1 MSEFE
6 GKERIIQEFVPGKQ
20 VTLAHVIASPDKDL
34 YGKLGLIDA
43 EGAIG
48 IMTITPSE
56 GAMIAADIASKSA
69 DIKVGFVDRFNG
81 SLVITGDVAA
91 VEVAIRDVMAVL
103 CDRMGFAKAPVTKH
117 EQCDIKGREEKAH
130 HSDRPVDRREDDSVP
145 ADQQR
150 GASLLQNADGAG
162 DQQKYDRYTGRVSG
176 AERIPWCTDCDF
188 RRCGYYPD
196 GTGCDR
202 GRDDVSSAVLQYVC
216 R

>member
-81 SLVITGDVAA
+81 SLVKTGDVAA

-103 CDRMGFAKAPVTKH
+103 CDRMGFAKAPVTK
-117 EQCDIKGREEKAH
+117 
-130 HSDRPVDRREDDSVP
+130 
-145 ADQQR
+145 
-150 GASLLQNADGAG
+150 
-162 DQQKYDRYTGRVSG
+162 T
-176 AERIPWCTDCDF
+176 
-188 RRCGYYPD
+188 
-196 GTGCDR
+196 
-202 GRDDVSSAVLQYVC
+202 
-216 R
+216 

>member
-69 DIKVGFVDRFNG
+69 DIKVGFVDRFTG

-103 CDRMGFAKAPVTKH
+103 CDRMGFAKAPVTK
-117 EQCDIKGREEKAH
+117 
-130 HSDRPVDRREDDSVP
+130 
-145 ADQQR
+145 
-150 GASLLQNADGAG
+150 
-162 DQQKYDRYTGRVSG
+162 T
-176 AERIPWCTDCDF
+176 
-188 RRCGYYPD
+188 
-196 GTGCDR
+196 
-202 GRDDVSSAVLQYVC
+202 
-216 R
+216 

>member
-103 CDRMGFAKAPVTKH
+103 CDRMGFAKAPVTM
-117 EQCDIKGREEKAH
+117 
-130 HSDRPVDRREDDSVP
+130 
-145 ADQQR
+145 
-150 GASLLQNADGAG
+150 
-162 DQQKYDRYTGRVSG
+162 T
-176 AERIPWCTDCDF
+176 
-188 RRCGYYPD
+188 
-196 GTGCDR
+196 
-202 GRDDVSSAVLQYVC
+202 
-216 R
+216 

>member
-81 SLVITGDVAA
+81 SL
-91 VEVAIRDVMAVL
+91 
-103 CDRMGFAKAPVTKH
+103 CH
-117 EQCDIKGREEKAH
+117 
-130 HSDRPVDRREDDSVP
+130 
-145 ADQQR
+145 
-150 GASLLQNADGAG
+150 
-162 DQQKYDRYTGRVSG
+162 Y
-176 AERIPWCTDCDF
+176 
-188 RRCGYYPD
+188 RRCRSCRGGDP
-196 GTGCDR
+196 
-202 GRDDVSSAVLQYVC
+202 GRDGCTL
-216 R
+216 

>member
-91 VEVAIRDVMAVL
+91 VEVAIRDVMAVF
-103 CDRMGFAKAPVTKH
+103 CDRMGFAKAPVTK
-117 EQCDIKGREEKAH
+117 
-130 HSDRPVDRREDDSVP
+130 
-145 ADQQR
+145 
-150 GASLLQNADGAG
+150 
-162 DQQKYDRYTGRVSG
+162 T
-176 AERIPWCTDCDF
+176 
-188 RRCGYYPD
+188 
-196 GTGCDR
+196 
-202 GRDDVSSAVLQYVC
+202 
-216 R
+216 

>member
-1 MSEFE
+1 MSGFE

-103 CDRMGFAKAPVTKH
+103 CDRMGFARAPVTK
-117 EQCDIKGREEKAH
+117 
-130 HSDRPVDRREDDSVP
+130 
-145 ADQQR
+145 
-150 GASLLQNADGAG
+150 
-162 DQQKYDRYTGRVSG
+162 T
-176 AERIPWCTDCDF
+176 
-188 RRCGYYPD
+188 
-196 GTGCDR
+196 
-202 GRDDVSSAVLQYVC
+202 
-216 R
+216 

>member
-34 YGKLGLIDA
+34 YGQLGLIDA

-103 CDRMGFAKAPVTKH
+103 CDRMGFAKAPVTK
-117 EQCDIKGREEKAH
+117 
-130 HSDRPVDRREDDSVP
+130 
-145 ADQQR
+145 
-150 GASLLQNADGAG
+150 
-162 DQQKYDRYTGRVSG
+162 T
-176 AERIPWCTDCDF
+176 
-188 RRCGYYPD
+188 
-196 GTGCDR
+196 
-202 GRDDVSSAVLQYVC
+202 
-216 R
+216 

>member
-103 CDRMGFAKAPVTKH
+103 CDRMGFAKA
-117 EQCDIKGREEKAH
+117 R
-130 HSDRPVDRREDDSVP
+130 
-145 ADQQR
+145 
-150 GASLLQNADGAG
+150 
-162 DQQKYDRYTGRVSG
+162 
-176 AERIPWCTDCDF
+176 
-188 RRCGYYPD
+188 
-196 GTGCDR
+196 
-202 GRDDVSSAVLQYVC
+202 
-216 R
+216 